1 MPRCDGERRARGRG
15 IPAGLSARERLS
27 FPPDPAR
34 RPPMKKR
41 SAKPDQPSAARPAAS
56 KGGGSD
62 RLAELQRLIQVMV
75 EQDVVEVEFEDQG
88 TRWRV
93 RRKDPQAVAFAAPA
107 AMALPAVHAPVAT
120 AAVPAAAPAGAPATE
135 PQGEVFKSPML
146 GTFYR
151 AASPDAE
158 PFVKA
163 GDKVSA
169 ETTLCIIEAMKVMNE
184 IKAEREFEVLDVLV
198 KNGDPVEFGQPLFLI
213 R

>member
-1 MPRCDGERRARGRG
+1 
-15 IPAGLSARERLS
+15 
-27 FPPDPAR
+27 
-34 RPPMKKR
+34 MKKR
-41 SAKPDQPSAARPAAS
+41 AAKPDQPSAAPRPAAS

-62 RLAELQRLIQVMV
+62 RLAELQLLIQVMV
-75 EQDVVEVEFEDQG
+75 EQDVVEVEYEDQG

-107 AMALPAVHAPVAT
+107 AMALPAVHAP
-120 AAVPAAAPAGAPATE
+120 AVVAAAPAHSPASAPAAE

-151 AASPDAE
+151 AASPEAE
-158 PFVKA
+158 PFAKV

-184 IKAEREFEVLDVLV
+184 IKAEREFEILDILV
-198 KNGDPVEFGQPLFLI
+198 KNGEPVEFGQPLFLI
-213 R
+213 K